1 MTSFPAIAAIV
12 GREVRSN
19 FLSPVGYIV
28 AALFAL
34 ATGLIFLARTFEQGQ
49 PTTLRLVF
57 EWGTWLLLFVC
68 PAISMRAIAE
78 EKRMG
83 TWEMLMSCPISERGI
98 VIGKFLGGM
107 AFLAMILLP
116 TVALVIA
123 LERYGRPD
131 YGEVACGYLGLLLA
145 GAAYLAS
152 GLLASALTTSQI
164 IAFLLTLFFWLGL
177 SLSAKLLPAYLP
189 GRWADVAFAAD
200 PDPRLRD
207 FAIGLL
213 DTSNVVF
220 FVTLTL
226 LFLIAATRVLAAGR
240 WR

>member
-1 MTSFPAIAAIV
+1 MSAVAAII
-12 GREVRSN
+12 GREMRLN
-19 FLSPVGYIV
+19 FLSPIGYLV
-28 AALFAL
+28 AGLFAVL
-34 ATGLIFLARTFEQGQ
+34 TGVIFLARTFEQGQ
-49 PTTLRLVF
+49 PATMRLVF

-68 PAISMRAIAE
+68 PAISMRMIAE
-78 EKRMG
+78 EKRLG
-83 TWEMLMSCPISERGI
+83 TWEMLASFPVRERGI
-98 VIGKFLGGM
+98 VLGKFLGGM
-107 AFLAMILLP
+107 AFLVVLLLP
-116 TVALVIA
+116 TLVQVLA

-152 GLLASALTTSQI
+152 GLLASALCSSQI

-177 SLSAKLLPAYLP
+177 SLAAKLMPGYLPA
-189 GRWADVAFAAD
+189 RWADVAFALD

-213 DTSNVVF
+213 DTSNIVYFCAWTVF
-220 FVTLTL
+220 
-226 LFLIAATRVLAAGR
+226 FLIAATRVLQAGR

>member
-1 MTSFPAIAAIV
+1 MRAVAAIV

-19 FLSPVGYIV
+19 FLSPVGYLV
-28 AALFAL
+28 AALFA
-34 ATGLIFLARTFEQGQ
+34 AITGVIFLARTFEQGQ
-49 PTTLRLVF
+49 PASMRLVF

-68 PAISMRAIAE
+68 PAISMRMIAE

-83 TWEMLMSCPISERGI
+83 TWEMLNSCPVSERGI
-98 VIGKFLGGM
+98 VLGKFLGGM
-107 AFLAMILLP
+107 IFLAIVLLP
-116 TVALVIA
+116 TLVQVLA

-131 YGEVACGYLGLLLA
+131 YGEIACGYLGLLLA
-145 GAAYLAS
+145 GAAYLSS
-152 GLLASALTTSQI
+152 GLLASALCASQV

-177 SLSAKLLPAYLP
+177 SLCAKLLPAYVP
-189 GRWADVAFAAD
+189 ARWADVAFASD

-213 DTSNVVF
+213 DTSNIVF
-220 FVTLTL
+220 FCTLTIF
-226 LFLIAATRVLAAGR
+226 FLIAATRVVRAGR